1 VIERWNS
8 SAGACTG
15 GTLRVFFE
23 YWMSRLP
30 LPLTTADRD
39 HGCWC
44 LNPALVTDTFSDLR
58 HGVRHDRERG
68 QRPWRSGLQAEP
80 KLCHGFDLQKLR
92 VELSLLGRVLGSG
105 DGGIHGDGEATLAAG
120 RRAGG
125 GRAEGQVIVPAR
137 PRRRP
142 PPLDHLHTVARH
154 AGAPRRYS
162 LFVILTGR
170 GGGVVRAGS

>member
-68 QRPWRSGLQAEP
+68 QRPRRSGLQAEP

-92 VELSLLGRVLGSG
+92 VELSLLGRVLGITGESG
-105 DGGIHGDGEATLAAG
+105 I
-120 RRAGG
+120 
-125 GRAEGQVIVPAR
+125 
-137 PRRRP
+137 
-142 PPLDHLHTVARH
+142 TVS
-154 AGAPRRYS
+154 YLCCS
-162 LFVILTGR
+162 
-170 GGGVVRAGS
+170 GVVRVVSARHGRDGVLPLARRVPGPFPG